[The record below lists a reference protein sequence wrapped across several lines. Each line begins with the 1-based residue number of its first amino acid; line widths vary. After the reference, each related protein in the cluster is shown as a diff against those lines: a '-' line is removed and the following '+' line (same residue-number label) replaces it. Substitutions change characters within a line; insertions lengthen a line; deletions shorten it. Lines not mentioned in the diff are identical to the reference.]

1 MVSRQ
6 RAAVLGREQQEKGQ
20 QQQQQHEG
28 AAAAKPASARPALQ
42 QKQRSRWR
50 LGFAGF
56 ACTAV
61 LLAAANLLYPQL
73 LQRLQSSSSD
83 LAGAQLTFA
92 PISQVHSTV
101 IGNKTFKPALGIFP
115 RGCKWRDV
123 VEEGSTAVQ
132 YEYWQE
138 AEQQWVQQQPLS
150 CKLQGEPMPGQSE
163 QNAASS
169 WRFHKGNPR
178 TEVVPSKHHVTYRNL
193 WYNNGRWYALVD
205 GPRQVSSWKFSKNQ
219 EITVLHVLDAR
230 EWAKSTKWRA
240 VRGDTL
246 LFDFIFFIHPT
257 AIGHWWEMMGPL
269 YSVLKQ
275 PAVDFKRPC
284 DQMVLLHLK
293 RTHLMEWVRAVVAV
307 ALGVGVQQELP
318 PILLQ
323 QESNV
328 PWQQLGELRHSKQP
342 LVGIWCAVPS
352 GRRHPTLYSIACVQ
366 LCGRHDTTSSC
377 APTLLPSCSHITC
390 RPTALDASDAS
401 LLFLSC

>member
-1 MVSRQ
+1 VS
-6 RAAVLGREQQEKGQ
+6 
-20 QQQQQHEG
+20 
-28 AAAAKPASARPALQ
+28 
-42 QKQRSRWR
+42 
-50 LGFAGF
+50 F
-56 ACTAV
+56 ACAAV
-61 LLAAANLLYPQL
+61 LLAAANMLYPQL
-73 LQRLQSSSSD
+73 LQQWLDSRSSSSD
-83 LAGAQLTFA
+83 LEAAQSKFA

-101 IGNKTFKPALGIFP
+101 IGNRTFKPALGIFP

-123 VEEGSTAVQ
+123 TEEGSAAVQ

-138 AEQQWVQQQPLS
+138 AEQQWVQQQPIS
-150 CKLQGEPMPGQSE
+150 CSLQGNTMPGHSHE
-163 QNAASS
+163 HAAGA
-169 WRFHKGNPR
+169 WQFHKGSSR
-178 TEVVPSKHHVTYRNL
+178 TEVVPSSHHVTYRNL

-219 EITVLHVLDAR
+219 EITALHVLDAKK
-230 EWAKSTKWRA
+230 WVNTTKWRA

-246 LFDFIFFIHPT
+246 LFDFIFFVHPT

-275 PAVDFKRPC
+275 PGVEFKRPC

-328 PWQQLGELRHSKQP
+328 PWQQLGESIGFRVFKDAWFDKAGWGCEFWQGML
-342 LVGIWCAVPS
+342 LVHA
-352 GRRHPTLYSIACVQ
+352 
-366 LCGRHDTTSSC
+366 
-377 APTLLPSCSHITC
+377 
-390 RPTALDASDAS
+390 
-401 LLFLSC
+401 

>member
-1 MVSRQ
+1 MKRRTSS
-6 RAAVLGREQQEKGQ
+6 GGKQ
-20 QQQQQHEG
+20 QQHEQQQHEG
-28 AAAAKPASARPALQ
+28 AAAVTPPASRSARKQ
-42 QKQRSRWR
+42 QQRSLWR
-50 LGFAGF
+50 LGFFGF
-56 ACTAV
+56 ASAAM
-61 LLAAANLLYPQL
+61 LLALANLLYPELLQQL
-73 LQRLQSSSSD
+73 LDSSSSD
-83 LAGAQLTFA
+83 SAAAQSAFE

-101 IGNKTFKPALGIFP
+101 IGNTTFKPALGIFP

-138 AEQQWVQQQPLS
+138 AGQQWVQQQPLS
-150 CKLQGEPMPGQSE
+150 CSLQGEAAPSSSQQQQQQQKM
-163 QNAASS
+163 ASS

-205 GPRQVSSWKFSKNQ
+205 GQRQVSSWKFSKNQ
-219 EITVLHVLDAR
+219 EITALHVLDAR
-230 EWAKSTKWRA
+230 EWVKTVKWRA

-275 PAVDFKRPC
+275 PGVDFKRPC
-284 DQMVLLHLK
+284 DQMVLLHLE

-318 PILLQ
+318 PIWLQ
-323 QESNV
+323 EESNV
-328 PWQQLGELRHSKQP
+328 PWQQLG
-342 LVGIWCAVPS
+342 G
-352 GRRHPTLYSIACVQ
+352 
-366 LCGRHDTTSSC
+366 
-377 APTLLPSCSHITC
+377 
-390 RPTALDASDAS
+390 
-401 LLFLSC
+401 